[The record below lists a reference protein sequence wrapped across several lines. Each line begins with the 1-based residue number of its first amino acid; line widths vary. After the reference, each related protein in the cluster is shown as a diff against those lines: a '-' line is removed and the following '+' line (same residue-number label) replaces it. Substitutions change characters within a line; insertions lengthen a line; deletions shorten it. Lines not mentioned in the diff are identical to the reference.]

1 MLNEWS
7 DRDPDPP
14 RSAWR
19 DRIIMALAA
28 LTGIT
33 LLVNIAQR
41 FGLLYRANPIERAQ
55 RQSRRRAHPVG
66 ILTID
71 RRHGLACGEQK

>member
-1 MLNEWS
+1 LEVYLLLNEWS
-7 DRDPDPP
+7 DREPEPP
-14 RSAWR
+14 RSARR

-41 FGLLYRANPIERAQ
+41 FGLL
-55 RQSRRRAHPVG
+55 
-66 ILTID
+66 
-71 RRHGLACGEQK
+71 